1 MEKSKIIIK
10 RETKITS
17 CTELSLYQDLVVND
31 KGKTCLE
38 QLDVEKHRVYKVPPT
53 KCTNCKTNN
62 IQGLEVL
69 GAYDGLLFW
78 ICDKCNELFL
88 IFDPD
93 TTEQFLLIG
102 KECWTNRED
111 WKKPSESEIH

>member
-1 MEKSKIIIK
+1 MEKSKIIVK
-10 RETKITS
+10 RETKIVS
-17 CTELSLYQDLVVND
+17 CTELSLYQ
-31 KGKTCLE
+31 
-38 QLDVEKHRVYKVPPT
+38 DVEKHRVYKVPPT
-53 KCTNCKTNN
+53 KCTNCNTNN

-78 ICDKCNELFL
+78 VCNKCNELFL

-93 TTEQFLLIG
+93 TTEQFLLTG

-111 WKKPSESEIH
+111 WKTPSDSEIH